1 VNHEKRWFYWTGGP
15 MGPPL
20 ARLRGALRRR
30 RAASIALP
38 WERLLWCGRPAF
50 ALLPH
55 ERYILTDFRLVRVAG
70 AQIDELLLR
79 DVGEIHQTQSN
90 GLLGLSTLIVH
101 PRAGRRPRIVL
112 RRVRRGPQLAALLE
126 WLSGEPG
133 DHGPVLDARAVA
145 AAMAWNP
152 PETARAPGRA
162 LAGLA
167 AAVVAVFG
175 VVIGLHGTSVPL
187 ASYSPDDQI
196 YPNGLKRTR
205 AEIVRFMETEVMPWA
220 RVTLGPL
227 KGGSHRIT
235 CETCHARNP
244 EARDWRMPAVAALPR
259 PDVKTAGWEH
269 NGGAMDAQMRN
280 AIYGYG
286 AESDKQSKAAYMRE
300 FVMPGMAQLLHRPAY
315 DFTRPYAFNRSRQA
329 FGCYHC
335 HRVN

>member
-1 VNHEKRWFYWTGGP
+1 

-20 ARLRGALRRR
+20 ARMRDALRRS
-30 RAASIALP
+30 RAVDIVLP
-38 WERLLWCGRPAF
+38 WERLLWSGRPACP
-50 ALLPH
+50 LLPR

-70 AQIDELLLR
+70 ALIEELLLR
-79 DVGEIHQTQSN
+79 DIGEIQQTESN
-90 GLLGLSTLIVH
+90 GLIGLSTLVVH
-101 PRAGRRPRIVL
+101 PRAGRRPSIVL

-126 WLSGEPG
+126 WLSGDPG
-133 DHGPVLDARAVA
+133 ERGRILDARAIA

-152 PETARAPGRA
+152 PGTTRVFGKA

-196 YPNGLKRTR
+196 YPNGVKRTR
-205 AEIVRFMETEVMPWA
+205 AEIVRFMEDTIMPWA
-220 RVTLGPL
+220 RATLGPL
-227 KGGSHRIT
+227 KGGSHRIS

-244 EARDWRMPAVAALPR
+244 EARDWQMPAVAALPR
-259 PDVKTAGWEH
+259 PDVRTAGWEH
-269 NGGAMDAQMRN
+269 YGGPMDAQMRN
-280 AIYGYG
+280 AIYGYV
-286 AESDKQSKAAYMRE
+286 AESDKQAKAAYMRE
-300 FVMPGMAQLLHRPAY
+300 IVMPGMAQLLHRPAY

>member
-1 VNHEKRWFYWTGGP
+1 MRD
-15 MGPPL
+15 
-20 ARLRGALRRR
+20 ALRRS
-30 RAASIALP
+30 RAVDIALP
-38 WERLLWCGRPAF
+38 WERRLWSGHPAF
-50 ALLPH
+50 PLLPR

-70 AQIDELLLR
+70 ALIEELLLR
-79 DVGEIHQTQSN
+79 DIGEIHHTQST
-90 GLLGLSTLIVH
+90 GLIRLSTLVVH
-101 PRAGRRPRIVL
+101 PRAGRRPPIVI
-112 RRVRRGPQLAALLE
+112 RRVRHGPQLAALIE

-133 DHGPVLDARAVA
+133 ERGTIIDARSSA
-145 AAMAWNP
+145 AEMAWNP
-152 PETARAPGRA
+152 PETTRAFSKA

-167 AAVVAVFG
+167 AAIVAVVG

-196 YPNGLKRTR
+196 YPNGVKRTR
-205 AEIVRFMETEVMPWA
+205 PEIVRFMEDTIMPWA
-220 RVTLGPL
+220 RTTLGPL

-259 PDVKTAGWEH
+259 PDVRTAGWEH
-269 NGGAMDAQMRN
+269 YGGPMDAQMRN
-280 AIYGYG
+280 AIYGYA
-286 AESDKQSKAAYMRE
+286 AESDKQAKAAYMRE
-300 FVMPGMAQLLHRPAY
+300 IVMPGMAQLLHRPAY